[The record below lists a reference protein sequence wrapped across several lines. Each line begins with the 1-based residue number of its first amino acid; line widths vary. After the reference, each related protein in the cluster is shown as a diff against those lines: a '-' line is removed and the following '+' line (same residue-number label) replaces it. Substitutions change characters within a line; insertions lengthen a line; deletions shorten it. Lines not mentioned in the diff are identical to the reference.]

1 MILHTT
7 NEVTYVKERIE
18 RIVGGFSASIV
29 ILYILV
35 VLLILVAIKL
45 WIKKNKVVSQTNH
58 AELDEEYLNL
68 TRRDNERVLE
78 ASKRDKND

>member
-1 MILHTT
+1 MLHTT
-7 NEVTYVKERIE
+7 TEVTYVKERIE

-45 WIKKNKVVSQTNH
+45 WIKKNKVVS
-58 AELDEEYLNL
+58 
-68 TRRDNERVLE
+68 
-78 ASKRDKND
+78 